1 MRYRILLLSLH
12 LLLIVGIAGCS
23 AQPPVYA
30 PRGPGDIYLAL
41 GDSLAWGFG
50 LDDRAGESYPALI
63 AAELDDAAAIAFTS
77 LAFPGETTGSLLNGQ
92 LVRAKELITTARR
105 EGLRVSPITL
115 TVGGNDLRNVER
127 AGPEA
132 RAAAVA
138 DAQRNLARILDEL
151 RAAAP
156 DADIAVMTY
165 YNPYGGDP
173 TIAQSEAYWVAQL
186 NAVIAAEAARRGVAV
201 ADAFT
206 PFEGGRAYT
215 HTFILFGD
223 VHANAAG
230 HALMAEAFQ
239 LALGYESMKKAK

>member
-1 MRYRILLLSLH
+1 
-12 LLLIVGIAGCS
+12 
-23 AQPPVYA
+23 
-30 PRGPGDIYLAL
+30 
-41 GDSLAWGFG
+41 
-50 LDDRAGESYPALI
+50 
-63 AAELDDAAAIAFTS
+63 
-77 LAFPGETTGSLLNGQ
+77 LNGQ
-92 LVRAKELITTARR
+92 LTRAKATIAAARR

-115 TVGGNDLRNVER
+115 NIGGNDLRNVER
-127 AGPEA
+127 AGPER
-132 RAAAVA
+132 RAEAVA
-138 DAQRNLARILDEL
+138 TAQRNLARILDEL

-173 TIAQSEAYWVAQL
+173 SVQNSEAYWVAQL
-186 NAVIAAEAARRGVAV
+186 NAAIIAEATQRGITV

-230 HALMAEAFQ
+230 HELMAEAFRN
-239 LALGYESMKKAK
+239 ALGYEGMP